1 MGYVGNW
8 SNLQQRIEQT
18 KDRIK
23 SKKES
28 SENRMAKKIT
38 LNDAAKNRKRMSLVD
53 LRRKEMVYIRLFIL
67 LMVTLLVSLCYYFL

>member
-23 SKKES
+23 AKKES
-28 SENRMAKKIT
+28 SENRVAKKIA
-38 LNDAAKNRKRMSLVD
+38 LNDAAKNRKRMSLVEM
-53 LRRKEMVYIRLFIL
+53 RRKEMIYIRLFIL
-67 LMVTLLVSLCYYFL
+67 IIVSILVLLCYYYL